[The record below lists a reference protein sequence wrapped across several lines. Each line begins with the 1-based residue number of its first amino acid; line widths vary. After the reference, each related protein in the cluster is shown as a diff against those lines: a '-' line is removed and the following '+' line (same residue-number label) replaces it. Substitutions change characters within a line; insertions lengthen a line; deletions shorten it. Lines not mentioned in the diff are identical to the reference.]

1 MSKHQY
7 RVHVRTVDGKHD
19 IHFVD
24 ARGPQE
30 AREIA
35 EADHEVER
43 VTKVEGGPAKR

>member
-24 ARGPQE
+24 ALGPSQ
-30 AREIA
+30 AKEIVK
-35 EADHEVER
+35 ADPEVER